1 MQRSPYVRV
10 MIACAALLAVTTP
23 SFAAETLRFGVVFDG
38 PWDGNGPALER
49 FAAEFTRVLGGGRHA
64 EFPDDFRRTADRTMD
79 GTSEA
84 VEELMAEDELDAVL
98 ALGPLGSQVLMEL
111 EAPRK
116 PAVAAGALPRA
127 LRAGSDAEDGPRS
140 QRVVAIELPVRPARD
155 LTRLGGLFSVEHAV
169 VAVPEAY
176 ARELPFLVEA
186 LVDELPARPR
196 SRVVTVSDEGE
207 LSDIEGAQVAY
218 LFPMPQLSDAQLRD
232 FLASL
237 RESGV
242 GAASALGE
250 IPIEAGISMRM
261 RDSHIERMAAR
272 AASEFRDL
280 MRTGS
285 TPAVAHSVR
294 ATDAIVAE
302 RSALREIGLSPRRE
316 ALLEVEFVDGADPV
330 AERISLSR
338 AVVSALSD
346 NLDLAAERIGRDADD
361 ARVRGARS
369 NLLPSLDAST
379 TFRAIDEDRAE
390 SMFAPDQFSAVGA
403 LELTQVI
410 WSEQAWANL
419 DIERRIADSSLH
431 ELAAFEA
438 DTVETA
444 AVAYFDLL
452 RTASLVELRRS
463 EVEQLQFNLSRAEA
477 RRAVGEAGPEDVY
490 RFRSELALA
499 RRELSEAISK
509 QQQAGMNLN
518 RVLGAPQRR
527 TLAPL
532 EGTIE
537 DPVAVLAA
545 SEFFLE
551 ATDLY
556 QLESIEQ
563 ELVRYSLDTSSEVA
577 ALQSGIDARMRERRM
592 RSRSFWSPTI
602 AMQARVEHEYWSGGT
617 SPSTSFELPSL
628 PVIDGTTGA
637 PTGEF
642 TAPISGDAADY
653 ISTPGDLQWSVG
665 ISATI
670 PLTTGGERRAR
681 LAETDAELEKLL
693 TEAAS
698 ARAKIE
704 QRTRTAFV
712 RAAAA
717 AENIFHAREAAGAAQ
732 DALDLVSRAYEA
744 GVSSAAELVDAQN
757 RSTAASKLAQD
768 AAYEYLVEFTRL
780 LRALEAV
787 DAIVDPSAQAELEAL
802 FASFTNNG
810 GNTR

>member
-10 MIACAALLAVTTP
+10 LIACAALLAVATP

-64 EFPDDFRRTADRTMD
+64 EFPDDFRRTADRTMN
-79 GTSEA
+79 GVVEA

-127 LRAGSDAEDGPRS
+127 LRSGSDAEDGPRS
-140 QRVVAIELPVRPARD
+140 QRVVAVELPLRPARD
-155 LTRLGGLFSVEHAV
+155 LTRLGSLFSVEDAV
-169 VAVPEAY
+169 VALPEAY
-176 ARELPFLVEA
+176 ARELPFIVEA
-186 LVDELPARPR
+186 LLDELPARPR
-196 SRVVTVSDEGE
+196 SRVVTVGSEGE
-207 LSDIEGAQVAY
+207 LSDIEVAQVAY

-250 IPIEAGISMRM
+250 IPIEAGITMRM

-294 ATDAIVAE
+294 ATDAITAE

-444 AVAYFDLL
+444 AGAYFDFL

-518 RVLGAPQRR
+518 RILGAPQRR
-527 TLAPL
+527 ALAPI

-602 AMQARVEHEYWSGGT
+602 AMQARVEHEYWSAGT
-617 SPSTSFELPSL
+617 SPSTGFDLPSL
-628 PVIDGTTGA
+628 PVIDSGGA

-642 TAPISGDAADY
+642 TAPVSGDAADY

-717 AENIFHAREAAGAAQ
+717 AENIFHAREAAAAAQ

-810 GNTR
+810 GNTQ

>member
-10 MIACAALLAVTTP
+10 LIACAALLAVATP

-64 EFPDDFRRTADRTMD
+64 EFPDDFRRTADRTMN
-79 GTSEA
+79 GVVEA

-140 QRVVAIELPVRPARD
+140 QRVVAVELPLRPARD
-155 LTRLGGLFSVEHAV
+155 LTRLGSLFSVEDAV
-169 VAVPEAY
+169 VALPEAY
-176 ARELPFLVEA
+176 ARELPFIVEA
-186 LVDELPARPR
+186 LLDELPARPR
-196 SRVVTVSDEGE
+196 SRVVTVGSEGE
-207 LSDIEGAQVAY
+207 LSDIEVAQVAY

-250 IPIEAGISMRM
+250 IPIEAGITMRM

-294 ATDAIVAE
+294 ATDAITAE

-444 AVAYFDLL
+444 AGAYFDFL

-518 RVLGAPQRR
+518 RILGAPQRR
-527 TLAPL
+527 ALAPL

-602 AMQARVEHEYWSGGT
+602 AMQARVEHEYWSAGT
-617 SPSTSFELPSL
+617 SPSTGFDLPSL
-628 PVIDGTTGA
+628 PVIDSGGA

-642 TAPISGDAADY
+642 TAPVSGDAADY

-717 AENIFHAREAAGAAQ
+717 AENIFHAREAAAAAQ

-810 GNTR
+810 GNTQ